1 MDTAS
6 QTTMGS
12 AYWRC
17 TEFKVDCERLYYG
30 RFIVSPLGVGQANT
44 LGTAMR
50 RALLG
55 GLEGARITLVVFPPG
70 INHECAVIAGVRE
83 SVHDILMNLKEIVLG
98 GNPPM
103 VQEAYISLTGPGKVT
118 ARDIVLPPFVKVVDP
133 AQYVATVTK
142 KMNLNIGLRIGR
154 GCGYRRQNTVEYR
167 KGDFPLDAVFMPV
180 RNVNYSIHCYE
191 SHSGGVTKEM
201 LLLEIWTN
209 GSITP
214 EGAIHK
220 ASWNLISLFSSFT
233 QTMVLSSKDSRES
246 HRQSPNE
253 CAYFLPRRSEVT

>member
-1 MDTAS
+1 MDAATQAA
-6 QTTMGS
+6 MGS

-17 TEFKVDCERLYYG
+17 TEFKVDCERLYYA
-30 RFIVSPLGVGQANT
+30 RFIVSPLSAGQANT

-50 RALLG
+50 RTLLG
-55 GLEGARITLVVFPPG
+55 GSEGACITLVVFPPG
-70 INHECAVIAGVRE
+70 TNHECAMISGVRE

-98 GNPPM
+98 GNPPV
-103 VQEAYISLTGPGKVT
+103 VQEAYISIAGPGKVT
-118 ARDIVLPPFVKVVDP
+118 AQDIVLPPFVRMVDP

-142 KMNLNIGLRIGR
+142 KIHLNIGLRIGK
-154 GCGYRRQNTVEYR
+154 GCGYRRQDMVEYR

-209 GSITP
+209 GSVTP
-214 EGAIHK
+214 KEAIRE
-220 ASWNLISLFSSFT
+220 ASWNLISLFSSST
-233 QTMVLSSKDSRES
+233 R
-246 HRQSPNE
+246 
-253 CAYFLPRRSEVT
+253 